1 MDCYNPFKLLE
12 MLYFAMKIISLSKQV
27 YECLFNAQTFL
38 HRILTLVK
46 LLIIIS
52 RQATYI
58 DIASC
63 VTGIGIFVMY
73 ERMH

>member
-1 MDCYNPFKLLE
+1 MDCHNPFRLSE
-12 MLYFAMKIISLSKQV
+12 ILYFAMKIVSLSKQV

-58 DIASC
+58 DNANC
-63 VTGIGIFVMY
+63 VTGIGIFGVY
-73 ERMH
+73 GRMH